1 MFLSLVALLMWRRP
15 PSPPPL
21 FTKQWTKVP
30 TAWRRENN
38 PDFIFRSLAFK
49 LVLGSNS
56 QLTRKNDF
64 VITRQDSTL
73 LVITPHLGPFTKTC
87 RMHTWAV
94 VVVERKQQNNFTKKK
109 KILPLNGFFFARHIS
124 NFTGKKVITIIHLS
138 FFN

>member
-1 MFLSLVALLMWRRP
+1 MLIIEDYLAVSLVSLLMWRRP
-15 PSPPPL
+15 PCPPPPL

-64 VITRQDSTL
+64 VITRQDSTDCWSL
-73 LVITPHLGPFTKTC
+73 LPIWDHLQRLVVCIRGPSSSLKENNKIIS
-87 RMHTWAV
+87 RR
-94 VVVERKQQNNFTKKK
+94 RKKSSLLMAFSLQDTFQTLRVK
-109 KILPLNGFFFARHIS
+109 R
-124 NFTGKKVITIIHLS
+124 
-138 FFN
+138 